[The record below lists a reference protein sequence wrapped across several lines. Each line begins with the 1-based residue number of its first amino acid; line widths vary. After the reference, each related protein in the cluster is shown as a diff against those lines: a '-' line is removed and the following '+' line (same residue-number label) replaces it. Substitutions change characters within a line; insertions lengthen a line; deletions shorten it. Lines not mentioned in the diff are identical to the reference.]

1 MYIRSTGLGKTLL
14 QCKVS
19 SIESCNIVPAT
30 LELPKEGESE
40 PTRLLM
46 TMKVIAPVS
55 WTVRAFVEPADLRH
69 IIGFVL
75 RNPGVLFKGLR
86 FLTFG
91 GKSPSLEVKKRGRR
105 ERESRVPV
113 VPPDVK
119 SDTEVSNYDK
129 GETDMTQ

>member
-14 QCKVS
+14 QCKVEKV
-19 SIESCNIVPAT
+19 ESCQIIPET
-30 LELPKEGESE
+30 LESPKEGEDQ

-46 TMKVIAPVS
+46 TMKVIAPVT

-75 RNPGVLFKGLR
+75 KNPKVLFSGLR

-91 GKSPSLEVKKRGRR
+91 GKSPSLIVKKKGQLK
-105 ERESRVPV
+105 EEEEQ
-113 VPPDVK
+113 VPPVP
-119 SDTEVSNYDK
+119 TF
-129 GETDMTQ
+129 GEDDLQ

>member
-14 QCKVS
+14 QCKVEKV
-19 SIESCNIVPAT
+19 ESCSVVPET
-30 LELPKEGESE
+30 LELPKEGENE

-69 IIGFVL
+69 IIGFTL
-75 RNPGVLFKGLR
+75 RNPRVLFQGLR

-91 GKSPSLEVKKRGRR
+91 GKSPSLVVKKKEKISKGR
-105 ERESRVPV
+105 EFQAQAISANVEG
-113 VPPDVK
+113 DLQ
-119 SDTEVSNYDK
+119 E
-129 GETDMTQ
+129 

>member
-14 QCKVS
+14 QCRVQSVES
-19 SIESCNIVPAT
+19 SVIVPAT
-30 LELPKEGESE
+30 MEASKEGEDE

-46 TMKVIAPVS
+46 TMKVIAPVT

-75 RNPGVLFKGLR
+75 KNPKVLFDGLR

-91 GKSPSLEVKKRGRR
+91 GRSPSLEVKKKEQGK
-105 ERESRVPV
+105 EGEEKI
-113 VPPDVK
+113 VPPIP
-119 SDTEVSNYDK
+119 
-129 GETDMTQ
+129 TDLPD